1 MERRVKLDLE
11 NTFLMLPLYELGEN
25 FVILLLIIFLLQF
38 SIKSLFRYKRNL
50 AKDSSQGVVQLSSA

>member
-1 MERRVKLDLE
+1 MERRVKFALE

-38 SIKSLFRYKRNL
+38 SLKSLFLDIRETLQRIVAREL
-50 AKDSSQGVVQLSSA
+50 CS